1 MTVRSYVL
9 CCLSVMLYV
18 ALPNYVQAAAEQAT
32 ATKPSFA
39 IGIGAT
45 YAQLPDY
52 LGSAV
57 NQHYLLP
64 FPYIVYQSDKVKL
77 NQTEAIGELFQSGAW
92 SLSLSMAGALRVNS
106 ADNPYRQG
114 MPDLLWIG
122 EIGPTLDYNI
132 SQTNTSQL
140 ALRIPLRKAVAT
152 DLQHWQSVGWRL
164 EPHIRWHK
172 SLTNRVQLSSQ
183 LAGIWSTAQ
192 YHQYLYGVEPLYATE
207 QRHEYR
213 AVDGFSGWRLSSGLS
228 WRYKSWWLGGF
239 ARYDNLQ
246 QASFR
251 DSPLVQRRH
260 NVSFGL
266 AFAWIFNQQGV
277 IYEN

>member
-1 MTVRSYVL
+1 MLWRYLPSCIGIIFSVILLSTVPASAKQV
-9 CCLSVMLYV
+9 S
-18 ALPNYVQAAAEQAT
+18 
-32 ATKPSFA
+32 ATKPKFA
-39 IGIGAT
+39 IGVGAT

-52 LGSAV
+52 VGSGV

-64 FPYIVYQSDKVKL
+64 FPYIVYQSDKVKV
-77 NQTEAIGELFQSGAW
+77 NQSEAIGELFQHGAW
-92 SLSLSMAGALRVNS
+92 SLSVSMAGALRVNS
-106 ADNPYRQG
+106 DDNPYRRD

-122 EIGPTLDYNI
+122 EIGPTLDYSI
-132 SQTNTSQL
+132 SKTATSQL
-140 ALRIPLRKAVAT
+140 TLRIPLRKAVAT
-152 DLQHWQSVGWRL
+152 DLQHWQSVGWRV

-172 SLTNRVQLSSQ
+172 SLANRLQLSSQ
-183 LAGIWSTAQ
+183 LAAIWSTAQ
-192 YHQYLYGVEPLYATE
+192 YHQYLYGVEQHYATE
-207 QRHEYR
+207 QRQQYH
-213 AVDGFSGWRLSSGLS
+213 ATDGFSGWCLSSGLS
-228 WRYKSWWLGGF
+228 WRYKNWWLGSF

-260 NVSFGL
+260 NVSFGV